1 MWKRTIS
8 AMCVFALSF
17 LGLGSATRSY
27 AQAAAPASAVLGEIH
42 ATGSRRYGDA
52 QVAAAAGI
60 KPGDTITREQIQEIA
75 DRLSQTGLFA
85 RVNYDFTSKGNKI
98 ALVFELADA
107 PTVPVSFDNFV
118 WFTDEELSAAIRET
132 VPIYDGNSPREG
144 ALVDDMTAALTKL
157 LADRGVAGSVTH
169 TLITQPTSNDM
180 MMQFRVEGPAFTI
193 DSVGFSDSLAQVSEK
208 LRDRKSDLIGKP
220 FSRYAIDVF
229 ENEQVRPIYIST
241 GHVRV
246 RFGAPVVRLDDEAGK
261 SPDKSSSGASGGRV
275 PVTLEI
281 DPGPVFSLGGFAWN
295 GAKALDDK
303 TLANLVVVK
312 PGEQADG
319 MRLAAGW
326 QRVEDEYARRGY
338 LDAKVTPEPIYDD
351 AAAKVTYR
359 VAIDE
364 GPQYRMGAM
373 VITGLSLD
381 AEKRLRA
388 AWQIPP
394 GQVFD
399 RLTFDDLLTKIEK
412 PTMEIFS
419 DIPVHYAQM
428 GHWLRTDAEKH
439 TVDLLLDFQ

>member
-1 MWKRTIS
+1 MRKRAT
-8 AMCVFALSF
+8 FAICAF
-17 LGLGSATRSY
+17 AFGFVAFGLEARSY
-27 AQAAAPASAVLGEIH
+27 AQSTSSPSAILGEIH
-42 ATGSRRYGDA
+42 ATGSRRYGDT
-52 QVAAAAGI
+52 QVAAAVGI
-60 KPGDTITREQIQEIA
+60 KPGDAITREQIQQIA
-75 DRLSQTGLFA
+75 DRLSQTGLFS

-118 WFTDEELSAAIRET
+118 WFTQDELSAAIRDA
-132 VPIYDGNSPREG
+132 VPIYDGNAPKEG
-144 ALVDDMTAALTKL
+144 RLVDDMTTALTKL
-157 LADRGVAGSVTH
+157 LADRGVAGNVTH
-169 TLITQPTSNDM
+169 ALIAQPTGNDL

-193 DSVGFSDSLAQVSEK
+193 DSIGFSDSLAQVSEK

-229 ENEQVRPIYIST
+229 ENEQVRPIYLST

-246 RFGAPVVRLDDEAGK
+246 RFGAPLVRQDDEVGK
-261 SPDKSSSGASGGRV
+261 ASSQASGGRV

-281 DPGPVFSLGGFAWN
+281 DPGPVFSLGGFAWSA
-295 GAKALDDK
+295 AKALDEK
-303 TLANLVVVK
+303 TLASLVVVR

-326 QRVEDEYARRGY
+326 QRIEDEYARRGF
-338 LDAKVTPEPIYDD
+338 LDAKVTPEPAYDD
-351 AAAKVTYR
+351 AAAKVTYQ

-399 RLTFDDLLTKIEK
+399 RLAFDDLLTKIEK

-428 GHWLRTDAEKH
+428 GHWLRTDPDKH
-439 TVDLLLDFQ
+439 TVDVLLDFQ